1 MEQTYCEWS
10 VKRHKTVMST
20 VVKILMIL
28 VVVGLILSTL
38 LFTWF
43 AILGVIGAGF
53 LIWYWPRFDVM
64 IAYIYCDGQ
73 LDFDQIF
80 GGEKRKNALRIEI
93 EDADVIAPMTS
104 SRMDGYRHLPVK
116 DFSSREPEAK
126 LYGIAIK
133 QAGEGDAKVVLV
145 FEPNDRML
153 EMMYAKC
160 PRIVEKS

>member
-10 VKRHKTVMST
+10 VKRRKTVMTT
-20 VVKILMIL
+20 VIKILAIMA
-28 VVVGLILSTL
+28 VVALILSTL
-38 LFTWF
+38 LFAWF
-43 AILGVIGAGF
+43 AILGVIAAGA

-64 IAYIYCDGQ
+64 LEYIYCDGQ

-126 LYGIAIK
+126 LYGIATK
-133 QAGEGDAKVVLV
+133 LSGEGDAKTVLV
-145 FEPNDRML
+145 FEPSEKML
-153 EMMYAKC
+153 EMMHAKC
-160 PRIVEKS
+160 PRIVEK